1 VWWGM
6 HSARAPSVMIDEPTA
21 RIRRQDLQMLV
32 QASRL
37 GAIVVGVGPETTLP
51 VRPLPP
57 PTGTATGRVPVNPVT
72 VVIAF
77 VVSVGVG
84 FVATVPFW

>member
-1 VWWGM
+1 
-6 HSARAPSVMIDEPTA
+6 MIDEPTA
-21 RIRRQDLQMLV
+21 RIRRQDLQVLV

-37 GAIVVGVGPETTLP
+37 GAMVVVPVPVLDVVPETTVP

-72 VVIAF
+72 VVVAF
-77 VVSVGVG
+77 FVAVGVG

>member
-1 VWWGM
+1 M
-6 HSARAPSVMIDEPTA
+6 FDEPTA
-21 RIRRQDLQMLV
+21 RIRRQDLQVLV

-37 GAIVVGVGPETTLP
+37 GAMVVVPVPVVAVAPETTVP

-57 PTGTATGRVPVNPVT
+57 PDGRVPVNPLT

>member
-1 VWWGM
+1 M
-6 HSARAPSVMIDEPTA
+6 FDEPTA
-21 RIRRQDLQMLV
+21 RIRRADLQVLV

-37 GAIVVGVGPETTLP
+37 GAMVVVPVPVLDVVPETTVP
-51 VRPLPP
+51 VRPLPA
-57 PTGTATGRVPVNPVT
+57 PTGTTGHVPVNPLT

-77 VVSVGVG
+77 LVSVGVG